1 MPNKKEVKK
10 EDEVEPD
17 EEKIQFG
24 DKTFI
29 CFACGQK
36 IIEDTKNCPYCGTII
51 KQMG

>member
-36 IIEDTKNCPYCGTII
+36 INEDTKNCPYCGTII
-51 KQMG
+51 KPRG